1 MAAQQA
7 KAAAVAAHWMT
18 DRPCYHPAPLNKLAI
33 VVPVYN
39 EGDTLLPWLKKVASY
54 LEEGDQL
61 VIVDASDSDD
71 NDSSN
76 SHTKNNLLKSAIES
90 YDQLHYLRSEKGRAI
105 QMNAGAAFLCQH
117 SIEKHKPDLLWFL
130 HSDTGLSSDQLQYL
144 RALKPTSIWGRFDVR
159 LSPNI
164 FPFAIISAF
173 INTRSRLTQVMTGD
187 QGIFI
192 RTDIFK
198 RIKGYAEIPL
208 MEDVEISKRLRKLA
222 KADCDGPIIKTSAR
236 RWQQYG
242 WLKTVLLM
250 WQLRLLY
257 WLGMSPN
264 KLVKKYYG
272 K

>member
-18 DRPCYHPAPLNKLAI
+18 DRPSHKAAPLNTLGI

-54 LEEGDQL
+54 LKKGDKL
-61 VIVDASDSDD
+61 MIVDASDS
-71 NDSSN
+71 SS
-76 SHTKNNLLKSAIES
+76 KNNALKNVIES
-90 YDQLHYLRSEKGRAI
+90 NDQLHYLTSEKGRAI
-105 QMNAGAAFLCQH
+105 QMNAGAAFLCQY

-222 KADCDGPIIKTSAR
+222 KADCNGPMLETSAR

-257 WLGMSPN
+257 WLGISPDT
-264 KLVKKYYG
+264 LVKKYYG

>member
-1 MAAQQA
+1 
-7 KAAAVAAHWMT
+7 MT
-18 DRPCYHPAPLNKLAI
+18 DRPNHKAAPLNTLGI

-39 EGDTLLPWLKKVASY
+39 EGDALLPWLKEVASY
-54 LEEGDQL
+54 LKKGDQL
-61 VIVDASDSDD
+61 VIVDASDSC
-71 NDSSN
+71 
-76 SHTKNNLLKSAIES
+76 TQNNALKSVIES
-90 YDQLHYLRSEKGRAI
+90 NDQLHYLTSEKGRAL
-105 QMNAGAAFLCQH
+105 QMNAGAAFLCQSSVEEH
-117 SIEKHKPDLLWFL
+117 RPDLLWFL
-130 HSDTGLSSDQLQYL
+130 HSDTGLSSDQLHYL

-198 RIKGYAEIPL
+198 RIKGYAKIPL

-222 KADCDGPIIKTSAR
+222 KADCDGPMLETSAR

-257 WLGMSPN
+257 WLGISPDT
-264 KLVKKYYG
+264 LVKKYYG

>member
-18 DRPCYHPAPLNKLAI
+18 DRPSHKAAPLNTLGI

-39 EGDTLLPWLKKVASY
+39 EGDALLPWLKEVASY
-54 LEEGDQL
+54 LKKGDQL
-61 VIVDASDSDD
+61 VIVDASDS
-71 NDSSN
+71 S
-76 SHTKNNLLKSAIES
+76 TKNNALESTIES

-117 SIEKHKPDLLWFL
+117 SIEEHKPDLLWFL
-130 HSDTGLSSDQLQYL
+130 HSDSGLSSDHLHYL

-198 RIKGYAEIPL
+198 RIQGYVKIPL
-208 MEDVEISKRLRKLA
+208 MEDVEISKRLRQLA

>member
-39 EGDTLLPWLKKVASY
+39 EGDALLPWLKEVASY
-54 LEEGDQL
+54 LKKGDQL
-61 VIVDASDSDD
+61 VIVDASDS
-71 NDSSN
+71 S
-76 SHTKNNLLKSAIES
+76 TKNNALKSAIES

-130 HSDTGLSSDQLQYL
+130 HSDSGLSSDHLHYL
-144 RALKPTSIWGRFDVR
+144 RALKPTSMWGRFDVR

-257 WLGMSPN
+257 WLGISPDT
-264 KLVKKYYG
+264 LVKKYYG

>member
-1 MAAQQA
+1 
-7 KAAAVAAHWMT
+7 MT
-18 DRPCYHPAPLNKLAI
+18 DRPSHKAAPLNTLGI

-39 EGDTLLPWLKKVASY
+39 EGDALLPWLKEVASY
-54 LEEGDQL
+54 LKKSDQL
-61 VIVDASDSDD
+61 VIVNASDS
-71 NDSSN
+71 S
-76 SHTKNNLLKSAIES
+76 TKNNALKSVIES
-90 YDQLHYLRSEKGRAI
+90 NDQLHYLTSERGRAI
-105 QMNAGAAFLCQH
+105 QMNAGAAFLCQ
-117 SIEKHKPDLLWFL
+117 SSDQDFKPDLLWFL
-130 HSDTGLSSDQLQYL
+130 HSDSGLSSDHLHYL
-144 RALKPTSIWGRFDVR
+144 RALKPTSTWGRFNVR

-164 FPFAIISAF
+164 FPFSIISAF

-198 RIKGYAEIPL
+198 RIQGYAKIPL
-208 MEDVEISKRLRKLA
+208 MEDVEISKRLRKLT
-222 KADCDGPIIKTSAR
+222 KADCDGPILETSAR

-257 WLGMSPN
+257 WLGISPDT
-264 KLVKKYYG
+264 LVKKYYG

>member
-39 EGDTLLPWLKKVASY
+39 EGDALLPWLKEVASY
-54 LEEGDQL
+54 LKKGDQL
-61 VIVDASDSDD
+61 VIVDASDS
-71 NDSSN
+71 S
-76 SHTKNNLLKSAIES
+76 TKNNALKSAIES

-130 HSDTGLSSDQLQYL
+130 HSDSGLSSDHLHYL
-144 RALKPTSIWGRFDVR
+144 RALKPTSMWGRFDVR

-222 KADCDGPIIKTSAR
+222 KADCNGPMLETSAR

-257 WLGMSPN
+257 WLGISPDT
-264 KLVKKYYG
+264 LVKKYYG

>member
-1 MAAQQA
+1 
-7 KAAAVAAHWMT
+7 MT
-18 DRPCYHPAPLNKLAI
+18 DRPNHKAAPLNTLGI

-39 EGDTLLPWLKKVASY
+39 EGDALLPWLKEVASY
-54 LEEGDQL
+54 LKKGDQL
-61 VIVDASDSDD
+61 VIVDASDS
-71 NDSSN
+71 S
-76 SHTKNNLLKSAIES
+76 TKNNALKSTIES
-90 YDQLHYLRSEKGRAI
+90 YDQLHYLTSEKGRAL
-105 QMNAGAAFLCQH
+105 QMNAGAAFLCKPLD
-117 SIEKHKPDLLWFL
+117 EKFRPDLLWFL
-130 HSDTGLSSDQLQYL
+130 HSDSGLSSDHLHYL
-144 RALKPTSIWGRFDVR
+144 RALKPTSMWGRFDVR

-198 RIKGYAEIPL
+198 RIKGYAKIPL
-208 MEDVEISKRLRKLA
+208 MEDVEISKRLRKLT
-222 KADCDGPIIKTSAR
+222 KADCDGPMLETSAR

-257 WLGMSPN
+257 WLGISPDT
-264 KLVKKYYG
+264 LVKKYYG

>member
-39 EGDTLLPWLKKVASY
+39 EGDALLPWLKEVASY
-54 LEEGDQL
+54 LKKGDQL
-61 VIVDASDSDD
+61 VIVDASDS
-71 NDSSN
+71 S
-76 SHTKNNLLKSAIES
+76 TKNNALKSVIES

-130 HSDTGLSSDQLQYL
+130 HSDTGLSSDQLHYL

-222 KADCDGPIIKTSAR
+222 KADCDGPILETSAR

-257 WLGMSPN
+257 WLGISPDT
-264 KLVKKYYG
+264 LVKKYYG